1 MPIYSYK
8 CRSYSKGQDRH
19 HGFDESVVD
28 LCDCGGELNKVFH
41 LFGIKFK
48 GEGFYR
54 SDTQENKPK
63 ED

>member
-8 CRSYSKGQDRH
+8 CRSCSKGQDRH

-41 LFGIKFK
+41 LSGIKFK